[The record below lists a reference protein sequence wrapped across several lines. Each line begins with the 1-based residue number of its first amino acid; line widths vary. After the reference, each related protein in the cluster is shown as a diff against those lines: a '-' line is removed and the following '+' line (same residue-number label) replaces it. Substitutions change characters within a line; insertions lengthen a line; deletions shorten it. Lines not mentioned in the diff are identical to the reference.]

1 VQIILFEAFLRE
13 IDCHICS
20 SRKYRVFGRSGRNRT
35 VICRECGLFYTNPI
49 PKRSDLISYV
59 QNSTHYTQDQLS
71 KVSFF
76 RRRALTLFSRVE
88 RIIPPG
94 RVLDIGCSIGTELMV
109 ARERGWDCTGI
120 ELSESSA
127 TIAKNQGLK
136 IIQADVESCGLPNDS
151 FDMITVNH
159 VLEHISDLQS
169 FFHEVSR
176 ILCLNG
182 FLFIS
187 VPNVRAWQFYLRGQ
201 GYSWTF
207 HADHFIHFSTNTLA
221 LLLGKYGFKI
231 IDLYTSRWRDFHD
244 DPKSHSFSFKIINNV
259 IEKLG
264 LGIEIF
270 CLAQKG

>member
-1 VQIILFEAFLRE
+1 MRE
-13 IDCHICS
+13 IDCHICCS
-20 SRKYRVFGRSGRNRT
+20 KKYRVFSTYGRNRT
-35 VICRECGLFYTNPI
+35 VICQGCGLFYTNPI
-49 PKRSDLISYV
+49 PEHNDLMASIR
-59 QNSTHYTQDQLS
+59 NSTNYTQDQLR
-71 KVSFF
+71 KITFF
-76 RRRALTLFSRVE
+76 RRRALTLFSRAE
-88 RIIPPG
+88 KIIPPG
-94 RVLDIGCSIGTELMV
+94 RVLDIGCAIGTELMV

-120 ELSESSA
+120 ELSESSVK
-127 TIAKNQGLK
+127 IARDQGLK
-136 IIQADVESCGLPNDS
+136 IIQAEVENCGLPNDS

-159 VLEHISDLQS
+159 LLEHISDLQP
-169 FFHEVSR
+169 FFDEISR

-187 VPNVRAWQFYLRGQ
+187 VPNVHAWQFYLRRQ

-207 HADHFIHFSTNTLA
+207 HTDHFIHFSTNTLA

-244 DPKSHSFSFKIINNV
+244 DPKSHSFSFQIINNV

>member
-1 VQIILFEAFLRE
+1 MA
-13 IDCHICS
+13 HI
-20 SRKYRVFGRSGRNRT
+20 
-35 VICRECGLFYTNPI
+35 
-49 PKRSDLISYV
+49 
-59 QNSTHYTQDQLS
+59 QNSANYTQDQLS

-94 RVLDIGCSIGTELMV
+94 RVLDIGCAIGTELIV
-109 ARERGWDCTGI
+109 AQERGWDCTGI
-120 ELSESSA
+120 ELSESSVK
-127 TIAKNQGLK
+127 IARDQGLK
-136 IIQADVESCGLPNDS
+136 IIQAEVESCGLPNGS
-151 FDMITVNH
+151 FDLITINH

-169 FFHEVSR
+169 FFHEVSG
-176 ILCLNG
+176 ILHLNG

-187 VPNVRAWQFYLRGQ
+187 VPNVRAWQFYLRRQ

-221 LLLGKYGFKI
+221 LLLGKYGFKV

-244 DPKSHSFSFKIINNV
+244 DLRRHSFPFQIINNV

-270 CLAQKG
+270 CVAQKG